1 MKLLDLTFPTPAE
14 NLACDEALLDRCDER
29 GEETLRFWE
38 SPVPFVVV
46 GYGNRIA
53 SEVNGEE
60 CQRRAIP
67 ILRRCSG
74 GGTVVQG
81 PGCLNYNLT
90 LRIDQDGPLATVTG
104 TNEFVM
110 ERNRAALEQLLGLNV
125 AVKGHTDLAF
135 QEVESGAATPPFNS
149 QPTTLKFPWLKFSGN
164 AQRRRRHA
172 LVFHGTILHGFD
184 LSLIDALLRF
194 PSAQPDYRASRG
206 HTQFVRNVRASPPRL
221 RAALTSAWDAR
232 EELSD
237 VPRARLAE
245 LCRDQYENET
255 WNHRR

>member
-14 NLACDEALLDRCDER
+14 NLACDEALLDLCNER

-53 SEVNGEE
+53 SEVNVEE
-60 CQRRAIP
+60 CERRAIP

-90 LRIDQDGPLATVTG
+90 LRIAEHGPLATVTG

-135 QEVESGAATPPFNS
+135 QEVESDAATPPLNAQRSTLNS
-149 QPTTLKFPWLKFSGN
+149 PWLKFSGN

-184 LSLIDALLRF
+184 LSLLDSLLRF
-194 PSAQPDYRASRG
+194 PSVQPDYRASRG
-206 HTQFVRNVRASPPRL
+206 HTQFVRNVPASPSQI
-221 RAALTSAWDAR
+221 RATLTAAWDAW
-232 EELSD
+232 EEFSE
-237 VPRARLAE
+237 VPHARLAE
-245 LCRDQYENET
+245 LCRDQYENEI
-255 WNHRR
+255 WNQRR